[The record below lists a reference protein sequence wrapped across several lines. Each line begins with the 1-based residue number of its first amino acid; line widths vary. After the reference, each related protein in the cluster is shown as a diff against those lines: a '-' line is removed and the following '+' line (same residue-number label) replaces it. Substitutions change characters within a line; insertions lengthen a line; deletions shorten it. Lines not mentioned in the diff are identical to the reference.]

1 MGSPREAA
9 RRDFTPCRPA
19 ERAVRL
25 LGTHMIC
32 CTRRRGAGTRVL
44 RMSSVVRLSNVRC
57 RSLSG
62 IKKRVKP
69 RERHGRQ
76 TTPPVAAP
84 RAARAR
90 AWARAPARGGRVP
103 LPARSRRARY
113 QSVRRS
119 NNYDKA
125 VRDTRFIIIDRG
137 TTQNKRASLAIIPIA
152 LGARGFRSRVPYNPS
167 LFAPV
172 SPARR
177 PTKRPCL
184 REQEMCPRRWLLLRS

>member
-69 RERHGRQ
+69 RERQ
-76 TTPPVAAP
+76 STDDTPRPGSPA
-84 RAARAR
+84 RAALPRPR
-90 AWARAPARGGRVP
+90 RVP
-103 LPARSRRARY
+103 LPAAARSRRARY